1 MQKIYKMNIVAKI
14 TEIMPKVTGEGKNG
28 TWQKQDFVVETDGQY
43 PQNICFTVWGDKI
56 DVSRFEIGTR
66 YSVDFD
72 ASSRRYNDRWFTE
85 LKAWKVAKEQG
96 NAENGGGAPSF
107 SEGDFPPVEHSDDLP
122 F

>member
-1 MQKIYKMNIVAKI
+1 MNIVAKI

-28 TWQKQDFVVETDGQY
+28 TWQKQDFIVETDGQY

-56 DVSRFEIGTR
+56 DVSRFEIGAR

-96 NAENGGGAPSF
+96 NSENGGGAPMT
-107 SEGDFPPVEHSDDLP
+107 ENDFPPVEHSDDLP

>member
-1 MQKIYKMNIVAKI
+1 MNIVAKI

-56 DVSRFEIGTR
+56 DVSKFEIGTR

-96 NAENGGGAPSF
+96 NSENGGGAPMT
-107 SEGDFPPVEHSDDLP
+107 ENDFPPVEHSDDLP